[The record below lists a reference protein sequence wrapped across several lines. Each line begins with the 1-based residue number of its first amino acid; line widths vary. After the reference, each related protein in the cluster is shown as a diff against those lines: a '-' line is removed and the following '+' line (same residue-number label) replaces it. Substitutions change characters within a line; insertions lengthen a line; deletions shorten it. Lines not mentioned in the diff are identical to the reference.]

1 MGEESCGTRSG
12 APPGSADEARL
23 RGARPVPF
31 GDPPLPAFQR
41 GNGACSRGHPQQYQ
55 LLLALKGFPD
65 REWATVRELA
75 DRLQLRHHSVVELVN
90 RAQARGLVDRGPH
103 PDDARMV
110 RIQLTEDGEQT
121 LAHLSALHRDEL
133 RRLDAS
139 LAPPTW
145 PDQRPDDP
153 TVQTESIGQPQP
165 AKADMLKSSL
175 TALARHQLAIAT
187 SVSSGRSA
195 STVFGGH
202 ENVLRQTMIALV
214 AGNKLS
220 EHENPGEATVH
231 VLQGRVRLASAG
243 EAWEGSPGDLL
254 IVPDRR
260 HDLVALEDAVVLL
273 TVAKRK

>member
-1 MGEESCGTRSG
+1 MTRAAAPAQAPRPGALTKHDFEALARFRSG
-12 APPGSADEARL
+12 IRRYL
-23 RGARPVPF
+23 RFSEETVRAHGVT
-31 GDPPLPAFQR
+31 
-41 GNGACSRGHPQQYQ
+41 PQQYQ

-90 RAQARGLVDRGPH
+90 RAQARGLVNRGPH

-145 PDQRPDDP
+145 PDQRPDDQ
-153 TVQTESIGQPQP
+153 TIQTESIGHPQP

-202 ENVLRQTMIALV
+202 ENVMRQTMIALV

-220 EHENPGEATVH
+220 EHENPGEATVQ